1 MGIVF
6 FDLDLLELYYVTI
19 NPKSCTTNLSQP
31 IKPHFEYVAKMHKPK
46 WSHRDFINKSDGVK
60 YLDSFAS
67 FWGKKKQK
75 NCFAS
80 LCKVMKCRVFLVQ
93 VQTVRHRMFLS
104 VLEWQ
109 LSLFNRLFLVK
120 KKLPNYISF
129 RKALD
134 EIFQWF
140 VKGTLQLWSLHLSL

>member
-75 NCFAS
+75 KTV
-80 LCKVMKCRVFLVQ
+80 LCLIVQGDEMSSFFSSSADSQTQDVFICIGM
-93 VQTVRHRMFLS
+93 TVEF
-104 VLEWQ
+104 
-109 LSLFNRLFLVK
+109 
-120 KKLPNYISF
+120 I
-129 RKALD
+129 
-134 EIFQWF
+134 
-140 VKGTLQLWSLHLSL
+140 